1 MLRTYIYKESVLI
14 TVEGILNDK
23 SKILILHKLNLVGQT
38 IFARVY
44 NFGTGEDKSDIILQE
59 INVDELD
66 LDDLT
71 VNKDD

>member
-44 NFGTGEDKSDIILQE
+44 NFGTDEDKSDIILQE